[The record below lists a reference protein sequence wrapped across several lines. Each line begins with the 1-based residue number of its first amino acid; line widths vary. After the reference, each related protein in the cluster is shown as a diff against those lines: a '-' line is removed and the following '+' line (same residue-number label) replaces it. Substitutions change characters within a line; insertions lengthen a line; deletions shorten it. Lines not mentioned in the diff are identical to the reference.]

1 MATAASPVGYV
12 AGVEAVVPETHRI
25 FVRLQICVTS
35 TTLMRKGIAEVST
48 KFACGPKATL
58 TQINGAGKQFDRVSQ
73 FSGEIYT
80 LAAFIFTHPLLN
92 I

>member
-1 MATAASPVGYV
+1 
-12 AGVEAVVPETHRI
+12 
-25 FVRLQICVTS
+25 
-35 TTLMRKGIAEVST
+35 MRKGIAEVST

-73 FSGEIYT
+73 FGGEIYT
-80 LAAFIFTHPLLN
+80 LAAFIFTNPLLN